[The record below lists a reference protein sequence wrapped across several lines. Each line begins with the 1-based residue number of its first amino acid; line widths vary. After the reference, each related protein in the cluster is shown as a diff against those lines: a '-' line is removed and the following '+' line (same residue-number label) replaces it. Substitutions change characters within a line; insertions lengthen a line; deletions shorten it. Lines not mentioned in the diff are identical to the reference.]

1 MQDVSHR
8 MPNLLHQ
15 KEIRCGGAF
24 GLSILFFGLS
34 LSVQSQTNRYVGVYF
49 TGDAQMYYIGPSI
62 LVGSDFRI
70 NERFNACLY
79 GQYFEKDFG
88 DHGFQTWS
96 LAALGQINLGKR
108 KRFYLAVGLAWQRAI
123 EDYFNDDEINRSILI
138 PAYRAG
144 YHIISKKF
152 ILSPEI
158 NLTGPYSYRQT
169 TEIFTLPSIGT
180 RLQFLR
186 TPR

>member
-1 MQDVSHR
+1 MLTQR
-8 MPNLLHQ
+8 IANLLYQ
-15 KEIRCGGAF
+15 KKIRCGGVF

-34 LSVQSQTNRYVGVYF
+34 LSVQSQTNRYIGIYF
-49 TGDAQMYYIGPSI
+49 TGDAQMYYTGPSI
-62 LVGSDFRI
+62 LAGSDFRI
-70 NERFNACLY
+70 NEQFSACFY
-79 GQYFEKDFG
+79 SQYFKRDFG

-123 EDYFNDDEINRSILI
+123 EDDFNDDEINRSILI

-144 YHIISKKF
+144 YHIIFKKF

-186 TPR
+186 APR